1 MDKTNPS
8 FKVLIVD
15 DVPAVRESLRWLL
28 QDEEDLSVVGE
39 AANGVDAINRV
50 IELSPQ
56 VVLLDIELPDQDG
69 YAVARQLKTLP
80 DPPTI
85 IFLSIHGD
93 PDSRERARVAGGDS
107 FVAKGDDAT
116 TLVQHIRAA
125 VSAKA
130 SHERS

>member
-1 MDKTNPS
+1 MKEQTAS
-8 FKVLIVD
+8 WKVLIVD

-28 QDEEDLSVVGE
+28 QDEPDLSVVGE
-39 AANGVDAINRV
+39 AADGVEALNRV

-56 VVLLDIELPDQDG
+56 VVILDIELPDQDG

-80 DPPTI
+80 NPPTI

-93 PDSRERARVAGGDS
+93 PDSRERARLAGGDS

-116 TLVQHIRAA
+116 ALVERIRAA
-125 VSAKA
+125 VGGKTSD
-130 SHERS
+130 ERS